1 MKKTMRAV
9 VLMVWFASG
18 SAASAQIVE
27 SVGERALG
35 MGGAFVGVATDSS
48 ATWWNPA
55 ALATGPFLDLSLGRQ
70 VTETAGELPLQ
81 RDRAFWVALATP
93 PLGASF
99 ARFRVSGTPTA
110 QPRAH
115 REEEGATVSLRSLSA
130 SQVGVTLV
138 HSVVSGVHVGTTLK
152 YVRATPRLSIADAT
166 GSSSDLLDTGD
177 SLSGGDGQNAFDLD
191 VGVLAVTGALRV
203 GAVVRNVREP
213 EFDVAGAAVS
223 PDAGAG
229 GSTLRL
235 PRQVRAGVAF
245 DAENTAASVPLIV
258 SLDAD
263 LRRYTV
269 AGGERR
275 VVAVGAER
283 WFVERRLGIRGGGR
297 FNTVGGQERAATG
310 GVSVAVRSGL
320 FVEAHA
326 VRGGSD
332 DERGWGVAARVSF

>member
-1 MKKTMRAV
+1 
-9 VLMVWFASG
+9 
-18 SAASAQIVE
+18 
-27 SVGERALG
+27 
-35 MGGAFVGVATDSS
+35 
-48 ATWWNPA
+48 
-55 ALATGPFLDLSLGRQ
+55 
-70 VTETAGELPLQ
+70 
-81 RDRAFWVALATP
+81 
-93 PLGASF
+93 
-99 ARFRVSGTPTA
+99 
-110 QPRAH
+110 
-115 REEEGATVSLRSLSA
+115 
-130 SQVGVTLV
+130 
-138 HSVVSGVHVGTTLK
+138 
-152 YVRATPRLSIADAT
+152 
-166 GSSSDLLDTGD
+166 
-177 SLSGGDGQNAFDLD
+177 
-191 VGVLAVTGALRV
+191 
-203 GAVVRNVREP
+203 VRNVREP

-229 GSTLRL
+229 RSTLRL

-269 AGGERR
+269 ASGERR